1 MYAERTLC
9 VFRLC
14 PQRFV
19 VKHIA
24 EDILFLGAEIYLIDK
39 NTKVKIRARRNDR
52 KQRCFVLDVFV
63 ARVCFAVL
71 YFDIFHYGNSFV
83 RSILVV
89 LSEFAVFVLDVFV
102 ARVCFAVL
110 YFYIFHYGN
119 SFVRSILVVLSVVGS
134 FQIHRDFCG
143 ESQTV
148 DDFDNVVADLVAD
161 KRFKQSFHGFF
172 RDLHLNAL

>member
-1 MYAERTLC
+1 M
-9 VFRLC
+9 
-14 PQRFV
+14 
-19 VKHIA
+19 
-24 EDILFLGAEIYLIDK
+24 GAEIYLIDK
-39 NTKVKIRARRNDR
+39 NTKVKIRACRNDR

-63 ARVCFAVL
+63 ARVFFAVL
-71 YFDIFHYGNSFV
+71 YFDIFSLDSLI

-89 LSEFAVFVLDVFV
+89 LSECAVFVLDVFV
-102 ARVCFAVL
+102 ARVFFAVL
-110 YFYIFHYGN
+110 YFDIF
-119 SFVRSILVVLSVVGS
+119 SDSLIRSILVVLNVRS